1 MNKISSEEFCR
12 NFVRRENYNLYLL
25 QFFAPRTKRHGIIA
39 MMALHTELLQIPQ
52 KAADPTMR
60 LIRLQWWRD
69 EIEKMQN
76 KKPHADSPIL
86 DELQNVKAIFFE
98 KYLNIFDEFCRGEAV
113 DLDEPLYGLFGK
125 IINDE
130 KATNRCSK
138 KLFTHDN
145 LPPETKFRAIR
156 LWLGI

>member
-12 NFVRRENYNLYLL
+12 NFVRTENYNLYLL
-25 QFFAPRTKRHGIIA
+25 SFFAPRDKRRAIITI
-39 MMALHTELLQIPQ
+39 MALHTELLQIPQ
-52 KAADPTMR
+52 KANDPTMR

-86 DELQNVKAIFFE
+86 DELQNVKTISFE
-98 KYLNIFDEFCRGEAV
+98 NYLNIFDEFCRGNAV
-113 DLDEPLYGLFGK
+113 DIDEPLYDFFGK
-125 IINDE
+125 IIDNE
-130 KATNRCSK
+130 TATNRFSK

-156 LWLGI
+156 LWLGV